1 MQRRSRLFRNR
12 SATTSTYEYR
22 LYGNKLIDTEV
33 FFLDSIIE
41 DVQVRKILDS
51 RGNPTVE
58 VDVITWNGFGRAAAP
73 SGASTGSREVVSFPE
88 GGVDVI
94 VSEIEDIIASEL
106 IGMDAEDIATID
118 EVLREVDG
126 TDNLSAIGGNT
137 TVAVSMA
144 VAKAAAASY
153 NMPLYKFLGGNL
165 VNELPFPLGNMMN
178 GGAHAGVN
186 APDIQEFLV
195 VPVGAKNMVEAV
207 FANSSVHKR
216 LKELIQT
223 KDSNFTGGKGDEG
236 GWVPN
241 ITNDAALEIQAQ
253 ACEEVGDELGIEIR
267 PSLDMA
273 ASELW
278 NADEQKYIYAQDGI
292 KRDTGDQIDFV
303 KDIIETYNMFYV
315 EDPFDESDFD
325 GFAQLTSK
333 VGDKCLICGD
343 DLFVTNKEI
352 LAKGIEMNAANAII
366 IKPNQ
371 IGSLSETY
379 ATVKLAKEN
388 DIVPVVS
395 HRSGETTDA
404 TIAHLAVGFG
414 SPMIKTGAIGGERI
428 AKLNELIRIEEEL
441 PNPKM
446 GEF

>member
-1 MQRRSRLFRNR
+1 MN
-12 SATTSTYEYR
+12 
-22 LYGNKLIDTEV
+22 
-33 FFLDSIIE
+33 SIIE

-58 VDVITWNGFGRAAAP
+58 VDVITWNSSGRAAAP

-88 GGVDVI
+88 GGVDTV
-94 VSEIEDIIASEL
+94 VSEMEDFIASEL
-106 IGMDAEDIATID
+106 IGMDAEDMETID
-118 EVLREVDG
+118 EVLKEIDG

-137 TVAVSMA
+137 TVAISMA
-144 VAKAAAASY
+144 VAKAAASSY
-153 NMPLYKFLGGNL
+153 NMPLYKYIGGNL

-178 GGAHAGVN
+178 GGAHAGIN

-195 VPVGAKNMVEAV
+195 VPVGATNVSDAI
-207 FANSSVHKR
+207 FANASVHKK
-216 LKELIQT
+216 LKGLIQI

-241 ITNDAALEIQAQ
+241 ITNADALEIQAQ

-273 ASELW
+273 AAELW
-278 NADEQKYIYAQDGI
+278 DADKQKYVYAQDNI
-292 KRDTGDQIDFV
+292 ERDTGDQIDFV

-325 GFAQLTSK
+325 GFAQLTAK
-333 VGDKCLICGD
+333 VGNKCLVCGD
-343 DLFVTNKEI
+343 DLFVTNKDI

-388 DIVPVVS
+388 GIVPVVS
-395 HRSGETTDA
+395 HRSGETTDE
-404 TIAHLAVGFG
+404 TIAHLAVGFA

-446 GEF
+446 GSF

>member
-1 MQRRSRLFRNR
+1 M
-12 SATTSTYEYR
+12 
-22 LYGNKLIDTEV
+22 
-33 FFLDSIIE
+33 DSIIE

-51 RGNPTVE
+51 RGNPTIE

-88 GGVDVI
+88 GGVDLV
-94 VSEIEDIIASEL
+94 VREMEEFIASEL
-106 IGMDAEDIATID
+106 IGMDAEDITTID
-118 EVLREVDG
+118 EVLREIDG
-126 TDNLSAIGGNT
+126 TDNLAAIGGNT

-144 VAKAAAASY
+144 VAKAAAKSY
-153 NMPLYKFLGGNL
+153 NMPLYKYIGGNL

-178 GGAHAGVN
+178 GGAHAGIN

-195 VPVGAKNMVEAV
+195 VPIGATSVVEGV
-207 FANSSVHKR
+207 FANAAVHKR

-241 ITNDAALEIQAQ
+241 ITNDSALEIQAR

-278 NADEQKYIYAQDGI
+278 NASEQKYIYAQDGV
-292 KRDTGDQIDFV
+292 KKDTGDQIDFV
-303 KDIIETYNMFYV
+303 KDIIDTYKMFYV

-325 GFAQLTSK
+325 GFSQLTSK
-333 VGDKCLICGD
+333 VGDKCLVCGD
-343 DLFVTNKEI
+343 DLFVTNKGL
-352 LAKGIEMNAANAII
+352 LAKGIEEKAANAII

-388 DIVPVVS
+388 NIVPVVS
-395 HRSGETTDA
+395 HRSGETTDE
-404 TIAHLAVGFG
+404 TIAHLAVGFQA
-414 SPMIKTGAIGGERI
+414 PMIKTGAIGGERI
-428 AKLNELIRIEEEL
+428 AKLNELIRIEEEML
-441 PNPKM
+441 NPAM
-446 GEF
+446 GKF

>member
-1 MQRRSRLFRNR
+1 M
-12 SATTSTYEYR
+12 
-22 LYGNKLIDTEV
+22 
-33 FFLDSIIE
+33 DSIIE

-51 RGNPTVE
+51 RGNPTIE
-58 VDVITWNGFGRAAAP
+58 VDIVTWNGFGRAAAP

-88 GGVDVI
+88 GGVDLV
-94 VSEIEDIIASEL
+94 VREMEDFIASEL
-106 IGMDAEDIATID
+106 IGMDAEDLVTID
-118 EVLREVDG
+118 EVLKEIDG
-126 TDNLSAIGGNT
+126 TENFAAIGGNT
-137 TVAVSMA
+137 TVAISMA
-144 VAKAAAASY
+144 VAKAAAKSY
-153 NMPLYKFLGGNL
+153 NMPLYKYIGGNL
-165 VNELPFPLGNMMN
+165 VNELPYPLGNMMN

-195 VPVGAKNMVEAV
+195 VPIGATSISEAI
-207 FANSSVHKR
+207 FANAAVHKR

-241 ITNDAALEIQAQ
+241 ITNHDALEIQAR
-253 ACEEVGDELGIEIR
+253 ACEEVGDELGILIR

-278 NADEQKYIYAQDGI
+278 NADEQKYVYAQDGV

-303 KDIIETYNMFYV
+303 KDIIDTYKMFYV

-325 GFAQLTSK
+325 GFSQLTSK

-343 DLFVTNKEI
+343 DLFVTNKEL
-352 LAKGIEMNAANAII
+352 LAKGIEMKAANAII

-371 IGSLSETY
+371 IGSLSETH

-388 DIVPVVS
+388 GIVPVVS
-395 HRSGETTDA
+395 HRSGETTDE
-404 TIAHLAVGFG
+404 TIAHLAVGFS

-428 AKLNELIRIEEEL
+428 AKLNELIRIEEEMS
-441 PNPKM
+441 NPKM

>member
-1 MQRRSRLFRNR
+1 M
-12 SATTSTYEYR
+12 
-22 LYGNKLIDTEV
+22 
-33 FFLDSIIE
+33 DSIIE

-51 RGNPTVE
+51 RGNPTIE
-58 VDVITWNGFGRAAAP
+58 VDVRTWNGSGRAAAP
-73 SGASTGSREVVSFPE
+73 SGASTGSREVVSFPD
-88 GGVDVI
+88 GGVDRV
-94 VSEIEDIIASEL
+94 VSEMEDFIASEL

-118 EVLREVDG
+118 EVLKEIDG
-126 TDNLSAIGGNT
+126 TDNFSAIGGNT
-137 TVAVSMA
+137 TVAISMA
-144 VAKAAAASY
+144 VAKAAASSY
-153 NMPLYKFLGGNL
+153 NMPLYKFIGGNW

-178 GGAHAGVN
+178 GGAHAGIN

-195 VPVGAKNMVEAV
+195 VPVGATSVSDAI
-207 FANSSVHKR
+207 FANASVHKR

-241 ITNDAALEIQAQ
+241 ITNDNALEIQAQ

-278 NADEQKYIYAQDGI
+278 DANKQKYVYAQDGVE
-292 KRDTGDQIDFV
+292 RDTGDQIDFV
-303 KDIIETYNMFYV
+303 KDIIETYKMFYV
-315 EDPFDESDFD
+315 EDPFDESDFE
-325 GFAQLTSK
+325 GFAQLTAK
-333 VGDKCLICGD
+333 VGNECLICGD
-343 DLFVTNKEI
+343 DLFVTNKDI

-388 DIVPVVS
+388 NIVPVVS
-395 HRSGETTDA
+395 HRSGETTDE
-404 TIAHLAVGFG
+404 TIAHLAVGFAA
-414 SPMIKTGAIGGERI
+414 PMIKTGAIGGERI

-446 GEF
+446 GSFK

>member
-1 MQRRSRLFRNR
+1 M
-12 SATTSTYEYR
+12 
-22 LYGNKLIDTEV
+22 
-33 FFLDSIIE
+33 DSIIE

-51 RGNPTVE
+51 RGNPTIE
-58 VDVITWNGFGRAAAP
+58 VDIVTWNGFGRAAAP

-88 GGVDVI
+88 GGVDLV
-94 VSEIEDIIASEL
+94 VREMEDFIASEL
-106 IGMDAEDIATID
+106 IGMDAEDLTTID
-118 EVLREVDG
+118 EVLKEIDG
-126 TDNLSAIGGNT
+126 TENLAAIGGNT
-137 TVAVSMA
+137 TVAISMA
-144 VAKAAAASY
+144 VAKAAAKSY
-153 NMPLYKFLGGNL
+153 NMPLFKYLGGNL
-165 VNELPFPLGNMMN
+165 VNELPYPLGNMMN
-178 GGAHAGVN
+178 GGAHAGIN

-195 VPVGAKNMVEAV
+195 VPIGATSISEAI
-207 FANSSVHKR
+207 FANAAVHKR
-216 LKELIQT
+216 LKEFIQT
-223 KDSNFTGGKGDEG
+223 KDANFTGGKGDEG

-241 ITNDAALEIQAQ
+241 ITNDAALEIQTK
-253 ACEEVGDELGIEIR
+253 ACEEIGDELGIEIR

-278 NADEQKYIYAQDGI
+278 NADEQKYVYAQDGV

-303 KDIIETYNMFYV
+303 KDIIDTYKMFYV

-325 GFAQLTSK
+325 GFSQLTSK

-343 DLFVTNKEI
+343 DLFVTNKNL
-352 LAKGIEMNAANAII
+352 LARGIECNAANAII

-388 DIVPVVS
+388 GIVPVVS
-395 HRSGETTDA
+395 HRSGETTDE
-404 TIAHLAVGFG
+404 TIAHLAVGFA

-441 PNPKM
+441 SNPKM

>member
-1 MQRRSRLFRNR
+1 M
-12 SATTSTYEYR
+12 
-22 LYGNKLIDTEV
+22 
-33 FFLDSIIE
+33 DSIIE

-51 RGNPTVE
+51 RGNPTIE
-58 VDVITWNGFGRAAAP
+58 VDVITWNGSGRAAAP

-88 GGVDVI
+88 GGVDI
-94 VSEIEDIIASEL
+94 VVREMEDLIASEL
-106 IGMDAEDIATID
+106 IGMDARDITTID
-118 EVLREVDG
+118 EVLKEIDG
-126 TDNLSAIGGNT
+126 TDNLAAIGGNT
-137 TVAVSMA
+137 TVAISMA
-144 VAKAAAASY
+144 AAKAAAASY
-153 NMPLYKFLGGNL
+153 NMPLYKYIGGNL
-165 VNELPFPLGNMMN
+165 INELPYPLGNMMN

-195 VPVGAKNMVEAV
+195 VPVGASNVVEGI
-207 FANSSVHKR
+207 FANASIHKK

-241 ITNDAALEIQAQ
+241 IANDTALEIQAK

-278 NADEQKYIYAQDGI
+278 DSEKQKYVYAQDGI
-292 KRDTGDQIDFV
+292 EKDTGEQIEFV
-303 KDIIETYNMFYV
+303 KDIIDTYNMFYV
-315 EDPFDESDFD
+315 EDPFDESDFE
-325 GFAQLTSK
+325 GFSQLTSK

-343 DLFVTNKEI
+343 DLFVTNKK
-352 LAKGIEMNAANAII
+352 LLLKGIEMNAANAII

-379 ATVKLAKEN
+379 ATVKLAKQHN
-388 DIVPVVS
+388 IVPVVS
-395 HRSGETTDA
+395 HRSGETTDE
-404 TIAHLAVGFG
+404 TIAHLAVGFA

-446 GEF
+446 GQF

>member
-1 MQRRSRLFRNR
+1 M
-12 SATTSTYEYR
+12 
-22 LYGNKLIDTEV
+22 
-33 FFLDSIIE
+33 DSIIE

-118 EVLREVDG
+118 EVLIEVDG